1 MSCFYVSINKALWE
15 YFILGDMN
23 LYVMLLF
30 IHEHGTLDYM
40 SVVMT
45 CGLYVFMSNICML

>member
-30 IHEHGTLDYM
+30 IHEHGNLDYM

-45 CGLYVFMSNICML
+45 CGLYVIMSNICML